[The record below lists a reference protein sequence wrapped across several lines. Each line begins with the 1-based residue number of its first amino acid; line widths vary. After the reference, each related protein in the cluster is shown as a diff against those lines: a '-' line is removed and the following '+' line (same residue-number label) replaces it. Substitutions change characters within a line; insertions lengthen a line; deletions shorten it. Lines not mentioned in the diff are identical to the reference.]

1 MKNFKQILSIIA
13 EAKLEP
19 GGKDLGVIFAA
30 NSIFSPNKGI
40 KEPSAQE
47 QFTKGNLDYRLMPFR
62 EPKSEPKSKSK
73 IKYFDKYGRLIN
85 PWDNRKFGKHR
96 WKNT

>member
-1 MKNFKQILSIIA
+1 MKNFKQILSLIS

-40 KEPSAQE
+40 KEPSAE
-47 QFTKGNLDYRLMPFR
+47 TRFTKGDLDYRLMPYR

-73 IKYFDKYGRLIN
+73 LQYMKRLFDKYGRRKN
-85 PWDNRKFGKHR
+85 PWNGR
-96 WKNT
+96 